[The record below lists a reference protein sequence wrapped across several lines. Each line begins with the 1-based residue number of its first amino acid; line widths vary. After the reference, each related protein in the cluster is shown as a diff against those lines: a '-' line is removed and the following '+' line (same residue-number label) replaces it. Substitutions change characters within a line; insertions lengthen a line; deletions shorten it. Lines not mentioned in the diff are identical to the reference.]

1 MVARESICRRAHPW
15 SRLISRRSTRSR
27 SKITTGCVSF
37 DGRSVRNTLPEAL
50 LNSEIASATWL
61 FVGGLFPAAMMMLSG
76 TSNGVAASAGAA
88 GAGRSAFAAFAPPEA
103 VRSEAIFGG
112 RSAEAAAVDRSSIA
126 DAVSR
131 GFVELE
137 ARMGAGA
144 FTAVRISAFATL
156 YR

>member
-1 MVARESICRRAHPW
+1 MR
-15 SRLISRRSTRSR
+15 
-27 SKITTGCVSF
+27 KM
-37 DGRSVRNTLPEAL
+37 LPEAL

-61 FVGGLFPAAMMMLSG
+61 FVGGLLPAAIIMLSG
-76 TSNGVAASAGAA
+76 TSNGVAAAA
-88 GAGRSAFAAFAPPEA
+88 GATVVGGSAFTTFVRSEA

-112 RSAEAAAVDRSSIA
+112 RSAEEAAAAVRSSFA

-137 ARMGAGA
+137 ARAGVGVLA
-144 FTAVRISAFATL
+144 AVRISALSTL